1 MKKFLPVLGV
11 LVMANA
17 NAHAQAVCKEKVDS
31 VLSSSVSYAG
41 KLDQLV
47 ALKAQCGGDDYY
59 DLVTAR
65 LYATNRN
72 YSAALK
78 LLTERAETGPYA
90 ENFALL
96 EAKIYS
102 VTGEY
107 QKALDVLDQY
117 LAVGQKSASV
127 YLFRGK
133 ILNSM
138 RKFEEALNSF
148 RASAEIQPI
157 AEAYQAAAVSLF
169 ALGRC
174 EQAVESIDQAAVL
187 DEKTFHD
194 LGSMLVMS
202 HCSAMQGKF
211 VVATNALKMLLQNN
225 PAVEQH
231 ADFQKAVKDL
241 REKIKIAKAS
251 GDKSTD
257 AHLVELTNL
266 K

>member
-65 LYATNRN
+65 LYATNRK
-72 YSAALK
+72 YPAALE
-78 LLTERAETGPYA
+78 LLSSRASRGPYA

-102 VTGEY
+102 VTGES

-117 LAVGQKSASV
+117 LETGGKSVGV
-127 YLFRGK
+127 YIFRGK
-133 ILNSM
+133 MLNSM
-138 RKFEEALNSF
+138 RKFEDALSSF
-148 RASAEIQPI
+148 IASAHVQPT
-157 AEAYQAAAVSLF
+157 AEAYQAAAVSLY

-174 EQAVESIDQAAVL
+174 EQAVESIDQAAAL

-202 HCSAMQGKF
+202 RCSAMQGKF

-225 PAVEQH
+225 PAAEQNS
-231 ADFQKAVKDL
+231 DFQEALADL
-241 REKIKIAKAS
+241 RKKIQVAKES

-257 AHLVELTNL
+257 AHLVEL
-266 K
+266 KDI